1 MNIKCFFPIK
11 AAAFLEPAQG
21 VYVLSGL
28 LVCAAPT
35 VDAFPFDSRR
45 LACVKREHGR
55 RIYKC
60 QPPNREAEQKE

>member
-1 MNIKCFFPIK
+1 VNIKCFFPIK

-35 VDAFPFDSRR
+35 VDAFS
-45 LACVKREHGR
+45 VW
-55 RIYKC
+55 
-60 QPPNREAEQKE
+60 QPPSGLCETRTRKADLQVPASQ